1 MNKYFEIKKKIE
13 DFRNGFTNLEDVAEF
28 SEHFELKEWYER
40 EKSEA
45 LESGKE
51 FDLNYDQ
58 FVSLKSQMLKQEMA
72 VYDFDKASQLL
83 PEIVVDLEDI
93 EDVISEYKEFFENHA
108 QTLTTHEL
116 FESVTAPEV
125 QDKINQYAELE
136 QAESESMKL
145 HYARM
150 KYTEEVREQV
160 ANGDYSE
167 MALIKPKF
175 AHYVEAIEDYE
186 NTFEAHK
193 KAEKNPS
200 RSFVDGRLVELNEL
214 DEDERYEVVNKE
226 LTRKLATFTTVDIEK
241 ALGKDEVQR
250 RFLMETSNITDPSKI
265 TPQDQ
270 NTFLIDM
277 VNEIRRES
285 GGNNDYSLFLDVFP
299 EYKQKVALVQ
309 EYEEK
314 QKGYIANLFDNVR
327 ENVVD
332 ILVGKENWLNY
343 DDGAVTKVEPDN
355 DSEISRIDPER
366 LVVASNVDLKEGEGR
381 GYNVYKFADTSVEK
395 PVVLYFTKE
404 RLSEESFKYIKANK
418 IEGLEIGIEN
428 GQYKVSITDKKLMS
442 EFLERVRSL
451 PAESEFVTTY
461 SASNPDSVRKEV
473 VSEAEYVNGSRDY
486 KELPDDFAEE
496 LKEKRENQL
505 SIENDQKKLGY
516 TVETFRATDTGELHL
531 HLEQSR
537 MIGKRQVYVKL
548 NSDNEEQ
555 FFKNLPE
562 SREDFLKSYKEDPQK
577 AIEKLVYYNNKQIS
591 EYLIEE
597 KQESSVKK
605 KRRLDA
611 PSM

>member
-28 SEHFELKEWYER
+28 SDYFELKEWYER
-40 EKSEA
+40 EKSVA
-45 LESGKE
+45 LEAGKE

-93 EDVISEYKEFFENHA
+93 EDVISEYKEKL
-108 QTLTTHEL
+108 QTEANQLTTTQLYSKNLKPE
-116 FESVTAPEV
+116 FE
-125 QDKINQYAELE
+125 KIKANY
-136 QAESESMKL
+136 ESEEMADYQVKVDYLQKL
-145 HYARM
+145 KQAV
-150 KYTEEVREQV
+150 ENE
-160 ANGDYSE
+160 DYSE
-167 MALIKPKF
+167 LVKVAPSISE
-175 AHYVEAIEDYE
+175 YVEAIEDYN
-186 NTFEAHK
+186 NTFNASK
-193 KAEKNPS
+193 SAESNSTKV
-200 RSFVDGRLVELNEL
+200 FVDGRLVELNEL

-277 VNEIRRES
+277 INEIRRES

-299 EYKQKVALVQ
+299 EYKQKVALVK

-327 ENVVD
+327 ENVID
-332 ILVGKENWLNY
+332 ILVGKPNWLNY
-343 DDGAVTKVEPDN
+343 DDGAVTKVEADN

-366 LVVASNVDLKEGEGR
+366 LVVASNVDLKEDKGR
-381 GYNVYKFADTSVEK
+381 GYHVYKFADTSAEK

-473 VSEAEYVNGSRDY
+473 VPEAEYVNGVRDY
-486 KELPDDFAEE
+486 KELPEDFAEE

-505 SIENDQKKLGY
+505 SIENEHKKLGY
-516 TVETFRATDTGELHL
+516 TVESFRATDTGELHL
-531 HLEQSR
+531 HLEQTR

-562 SREDFLKSYKEDPQK
+562 SKEDFMKSYKEDPQK
-577 AIEKLVYYNNKQIS
+577 AIEKLVYYNNKQIND
-591 EYLIEE
+591 YLIEQ
-597 KQESSVKK
+597 KQEGSVKK
-605 KRRLDA
+605 KRRLEA

>member
-28 SEHFELKEWYER
+28 SDHFELKEWYER

-45 LESGKE
+45 LEAGKE

-58 FVSLKSQMLKQEMA
+58 FVSLKSQMLKQEMS

-83 PEIVVDLEDI
+83 PEVVVDLEDI
-93 EDVISEYKEFFENHA
+93 EDVISEYKEKL
-108 QTLTTHEL
+108 QTEANQLTTTQLYSKNLKPE
-116 FESVTAPEV
+116 FE
-125 QDKINQYAELE
+125 KIKANY
-136 QAESESMKL
+136 ESEEMADYQVKVDYLQKL
-145 HYARM
+145 KRSV
-150 KYTEEVREQV
+150 ENE
-160 ANGDYSE
+160 DYSE
-167 MALIKPKF
+167 LVKVAPSLSE
-175 AHYVEAIEDYE
+175 YVEAIEDYN
-186 NTFEAHK
+186 NTFNASK
-193 KAEKNPS
+193 SAESNSTKV
-200 RSFVDGRLVELNEL
+200 FVDGRLVELNEL

-250 RFLMETSNITDPSKI
+250 RFLMEVNNVTDPSQI
-265 TPQDQ
+265 TPQDE

-418 IEGLEIGIEN
+418 IDGLEIGIEN

-461 SASNPDSVRKEV
+461 NASNPDSVRKEV

-505 SIENDQKKLGY
+505 SIENEHKKLGY
-516 TVETFRATDTGELHL
+516 TVDSFRVTDTGELHL
-531 HLEQSR
+531 HLEQTR

-548 NSDNEEQ
+548 NSENEEQ

-562 SREDFLKSYKEDPQK
+562 SREDFLKSYKEDPDK

-591 EYLIEE
+591 EYLIEQ

-605 KRRLDA
+605 KRRLEA

>member
-28 SEHFELKEWYER
+28 SDHFELKEWYER
-40 EKSEA
+40 EKSVA
-45 LESGKE
+45 LEAGKE

-83 PEIVVDLEDI
+83 PEVVVDLEDI
-93 EDVISEYKEFFENHA
+93 EDVISEYKEKL
-108 QTLTTHEL
+108 QTEANQLTTTQLYSKNLKPE
-116 FESVTAPEV
+116 FE
-125 QDKINQYAELE
+125 KIKANY
-136 QAESESMKL
+136 ESEEMADYQVKVDYLQKL
-145 HYARM
+145 KQAV
-150 KYTEEVREQV
+150 ENE
-160 ANGDYSE
+160 DYSE
-167 MALIKPKF
+167 LVKVAPSLSE
-175 AHYVEAIEDYE
+175 YVKAIEDYN
-186 NTFEAHK
+186 NTFNASK
-193 KAEKNPS
+193 SAESNSTKV
-200 RSFVDGRLVELNEL
+200 FVDGRLVELNEL

-250 RFLMETSNITDPSKI
+250 RFLMEVNNVTDPSQI
-265 TPQDQ
+265 TPQDE

-299 EYKQKVALVQ
+299 EYKQKVAIVQ

-327 ENVVD
+327 ENVID
-332 ILVGKENWLNY
+332 ILVGKPNWLNY
-343 DDGAVTKVEPDN
+343 DDGAVTKVEADN
-355 DSEISRIDPER
+355 DSEISRIDSER
-366 LVVASNVDLKEGEGR
+366 LVVASNVDLKESEGR
-381 GYNVYKFADTSVEK
+381 GYHVYKFADTSAEK

-473 VSEAEYVNGSRDY
+473 VSEAEYINGSRDY
-486 KELPDDFAEE
+486 KELPEDFAEE

-505 SIENDQKKLGY
+505 SIENEHKKIGY
-516 TVETFRATDTGELHL
+516 TVDSFRATDTGELHL

-548 NSDNEEQ
+548 NSDNEAQ

-562 SREDFLKSYKEDPQK
+562 SREDFLKSYKEDPEK

-591 EYLIEE
+591 EYLIEQ

-605 KRRLDA
+605 KRRLEA

>member
-28 SEHFELKEWYER
+28 SDHFELKEWYER
-40 EKSEA
+40 EKSVA
-45 LESGKE
+45 LEAGKE

-83 PEIVVDLEDI
+83 PEVVVDLEDI
-93 EDVISEYKEFFENHA
+93 EDVISEYKEKL
-108 QTLTTHEL
+108 QTEANQLTTTQLYSKNLKPE
-116 FESVTAPEV
+116 FE
-125 QDKINQYAELE
+125 KIKENY
-136 QAESESMKL
+136 ESEEMADYQVKVDYLQKL
-145 HYARM
+145 KRSV
-150 KYTEEVREQV
+150 ENE
-160 ANGDYSE
+160 DYSE
-167 MALIKPKF
+167 LVKVAPSLSE
-175 AHYVEAIEDYE
+175 YVEAIEDYN
-186 NTFEAHK
+186 NTFNASK
-193 KAEKNPS
+193 SAESNSTKV
-200 RSFVDGRLVELNEL
+200 FVDGRLVELNEL

-327 ENVVD
+327 ENVID
-332 ILVGKENWLNY
+332 ILVGKPNWLNY
-343 DDGAVTKVEPDN
+343 DDGAVTKVEADN

-418 IEGLEIGIEN
+418 IDGLEIGIEN
-428 GQYKVSITDKKLMS
+428 GQYKVSITDKRLMS

-461 SASNPDSVRKEV
+461 SASNPDSVRKEIV
-473 VSEAEYVNGSRDY
+473 PESDYVNGVRDY
-486 KELPDDFAEE
+486 KELPEDFAEE

-505 SIENDQKKLGY
+505 SIENEHKKLGY
-516 TVETFRATDTGELHL
+516 TVDSFRVTDTGELHL

-537 MIGKRQVYVKL
+537 MIGKREVYVKL

-562 SREDFLKSYKEDPQK
+562 SREDFLKSYKEDPDK

-591 EYLIEE
+591 EYLIEQ

-605 KRRLDA
+605 KRRLEA